1 MSLFGG
7 SLPRS
12 TQPARSPTSTASPPP
27 SVEEPTDLQNAQI
40 HDNADAL
47 DESDETDDLST
58 DSDSEIEESDAAAQT
73 RPNRFGGKP
82 QTWKAYTAPD
92 RQIAASLEQ
101 MQDSDLAAHLFN
113 AHFLKRQAQQ
123 PAEQIAGLPNW
134 HSRESWLKKGTELEY
149 TDVSGLVQTQLIPSK
164 DWTAWPIPPA
174 QLPGSDMLTRTD
186 GPDGDT
192 DEWEIGGVSAHD
204 AGDDMRE
211 EILATF
217 LRLAKD
223 RWESRE
229 TEEPTV
235 RGRDHVTVSRSRSRS
250 TSALSTKPRRSAS
263 QTDVDMEGDDLR
275 ASDEDEDKLGGTVGK
290 KRGRKIQAETVAK
303 PTVMTDD
310 SKAQR
315 VLQPTIQSLLSN
327 LDDLALAVSRTRLN
341 HFARTASSERSSLS
355 EFTSDTDSVRPSSQP
370 LSRPTSRNARS
381 RNTSARPTS
390 RHKATAARSTSSRR
404 QKQGTE
410 FDDDESDAYE
420 SRSKSQARKR
430 QRSGSITSMGS
441 VSTTRDESSRAGLM
455 DWSEVLGL
463 AAVKGWDEK
472 VIARTAQRCAALF
485 GESMS
490 FVPLDEN
497 QTTKNVLE
505 PVHYT
510 PSSIPAP
517 SVLSA
522 TTTSASKRPFFQL
535 GTLRCPHPECYGHRK
550 DFALPYRVVE
560 HCMRVHGYDPRTN
573 NSENEDRLHGGVHI
587 DGFMQP
593 VTLKPGWLGHGRA
606 KAGKTTKKQK
616 RGDEEGPADA
626 IMTTEGEALSD
637 A

>member
-12 TQPARSPTSTASPPP
+12 TQSARSPASTASPPP

-40 HDNADAL
+40 HDNADGL
-47 DESDETDDLST
+47 DESDETDNLST
-58 DSDSEIEESDAAAQT
+58 DSDSGIEESGAAAQT

-82 QTWKAYTAPD
+82 QTWKAYTASD

-101 MQDSDLAAHLFN
+101 IQDSDLAAHLFN
-113 AHFLKRQAQQ
+113 AHALKRQAQQ
-123 PAEQIAGLPNW
+123 PAEKIAELPNW
-134 HSRESWLKKGTELEY
+134 QGRENWLKKGKELEY
-149 TDVSGLVQTQLIPSK
+149 TDISGPVQTQLIPSK

-174 QLPGSDMLTRTD
+174 QLPGSDILTSTND
-186 GPDGDT
+186 LDGDT
-192 DEWEIGGVSAHD
+192 DEWKIGGVNAHD

-229 TEEPTV
+229 TEEPTP
-235 RGRDHVTVSRSRSRS
+235 RGRDHVTVSQSRSRS
-250 TSALSTKPRRSAS
+250 TSALSTKSHRSAS
-263 QTDVDMEGDDLR
+263 QTDVDMEDDDLR
-275 ASDEDEDKLGGTVGK
+275 ASDEDNKLGGTMGK
-290 KRGRKIQAETVAK
+290 KRGRKIQAEVVAR
-303 PTVMTDD
+303 PTVMADD

-315 VLQPTIQSLLSN
+315 LLQPTIQSLLSK

-341 HFARTASSERSSLS
+341 HFARAASSEWSSLS
-355 EFTSDTDSVRPSSQP
+355 EFTSDTDSVRPSSQS

-381 RNTSARPTS
+381 RNASARPTS

-404 QKQGTE
+404 QKQGII
-410 FDDDESDAYE
+410 FDDEETDAYE

-441 VSTTRDESSRAGLM
+441 ASTTRDESSRAGLM
-455 DWSEVLGL
+455 DWSEILGL

-472 VIARTAQRCAALF
+472 AIARTAQRCAALF

-510 PSSIPAP
+510 PSTIPAP
-517 SVLSA
+517 SILA
-522 TTTSASKRPFFQL
+522 AAKTSASKRPLFQV
-535 GTLRCPHPECYGHRK
+535 GTLRCPHPECYGHTK

-573 NSENEDRLHGGVHI
+573 NSENEERLHGGVHI

-606 KAGKTTKKQK
+606 KAGKTTKKQ
-616 RGDEEGPADA
+616 RIGNEEGPADA
-626 IMTTEGEALSD
+626 IMTTEGATLSD